1 MKAQPEAQDGETP
14 PANAMELIAHLVR
27 HCRDCPLGGLRANA
41 VPGTGPP
48 DAAVMIIAEGP
59 GEHEDRQG
67 KPFVGPAGK
76 FLDKLLAEAGMDRDD
91 VFITNMI
98 KCRAPDNR
106 DPEDAELRA
115 CEKHLN
121 RQLIALQPRLIIPL
135 GKFALQRFL
144 PGETIGKAGGR
155 LRNMNGRFVYPVMH
169 PAAGLRRGEFAE
181 RITADFRR
189 IPQAL
194 QRIAEDPPP
203 PENPAK
209 EKPAE
214 PRQEQSPLF

>member
-14 PANAMELIAHLVR
+14 PSNAMELIAHLIR

-48 DAAVMIIAEGP
+48 DAAIMIVAEGP

-98 KCRAPDNR
+98 KCRA
-106 DPEDAELRA
+106 RA
-115 CEKHLN
+115 TG
-121 RQLIALQPRLIIPL
+121 IP
-135 GKFALQRFL
+135 KTPNSMPAKNTSTASSSRSSPVSSFL
-144 PGETIGKAGGR
+144 WASSPC
-155 LRNMNGRFVYPVMH
+155 NGLCRERPSARR
-169 PAAGLRRGEFAE
+169 AAG
-181 RITADFRR
+181 
-189 IPQAL
+189 
-194 QRIAEDPPP
+194 
-203 PENPAK
+203 
-209 EKPAE
+209 
-214 PRQEQSPLF
+214 

>member
-1 MKAQPEAQDGETP
+1 MKAVMEEAAEAKP
-14 PANAMELIAHLVR
+14 PANAMELIAHLVQ
-27 HCRDCPLGGLRANA
+27 HCRDCPLGELRHNA

-48 DAAVMIIAEGP
+48 DAKIMIVAEGP

-76 FLDKLLAEAGMDRDD
+76 FLDKLLAGAGMDRNE

-98 KCRAPDNR
+98 KCRAPGNR
-106 DPEDAELRA
+106 DPEATELQA

-121 RQLIALQPRLIIPL
+121 RQLIALNPQLVIPL

-155 LRNMNGRFVYPVMH
+155 LRNIDGRFVYPVMH
-169 PAAGLRRGEFAE
+169 PASGLRNGEFAG
-181 RITADFRR
+181 RITEAFRG

-194 QRIAEDPPP
+194 RRIEENPPP
-203 PENPAK
+203 PETPAAP
-209 EKPAE
+209 EPQEPPAG
-214 PRQEQSPLF
+214 QSSLF